1 MNREYHKGVSSSL
14 GRTMEMLV
22 FGQAGL
28 PVLVFPTSGGRFFDA
43 EDHGLITALE
53 AKIEGGQ
60 LQLFCLDS
68 LDAESW
74 YNLQVPPRLRVAR
87 HLQFERYIIDEVI
100 PAIRGRNQHALLVT
114 LGFSLGGY
122 HAVNIALR
130 HPETITGFVSLS
142 GMFDLTRFLDGY
154 YDQEC
159 YFNLPMH
166 YVPNLTDPWYLDRIN
181 RNAKYVLATGWD
193 DQCLAQNQALQAILA
208 MKAIPHQF
216 FIWDRENSHDWS
228 TWCEMAAEYL

>member
-1 MNREYHKGVSSSL
+1 
-14 GRTMEMLV
+14 
-22 FGQAGL
+22 
-28 PVLVFPTSGGRFFDA
+28 VFPTSGGRFFDA
-43 EDHGLITALE
+43 EDNGLMDALA

-74 YNLQVPPRLRVAR
+74 YNLQVPPRLRIAR
-87 HLQFERYIIDEVI
+87 HLQFERYILDEVI
-100 PAIRGRNQHALLVT
+100 PAIRARNQHASLMT

-166 YVPNLTDPWYLDRIN
+166 YVPNLTDPWFLDRIH

-193 DQCLAQNQALQAILA
+193 DQCLAQNQALQTILA
-208 MKAIPHQF
+208 MKGIPHQF